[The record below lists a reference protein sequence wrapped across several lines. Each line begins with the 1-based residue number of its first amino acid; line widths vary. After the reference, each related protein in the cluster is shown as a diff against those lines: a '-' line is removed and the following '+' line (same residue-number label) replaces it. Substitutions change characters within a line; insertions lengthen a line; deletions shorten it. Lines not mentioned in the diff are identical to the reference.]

1 MKIASERPPLPG
13 LGYRILHNKLQH
25 ILISM
30 MKVAGI
36 GAVPEAANFL
46 FDKLPEPFLSRY
58 INHRVQH
65 ANQRNSPHSII
76 PDIHAYNFPSHRQNV
91 NYSGA
96 SQTDE
101 ALFEVKTIQA
111 CPARYNHENVIK
123 RAVDERVRDDHMRS
137 TKRVIELSN
146 GLMWNLH
153 QRL

>member
-1 MKIASERPPLPG
+1 MQQGGLERTERVERDEKG
-13 LGYRILHNKLQH
+13 KWRRWKGSWSHRRCAQ
-25 ILISM
+25 
-30 MKVAGI
+30 
-36 GAVPEAANFL
+36 AVPQAANFL

-91 NYSGA
+91 NDSGA